1 VAQVIIPDRDP
12 RIDPQRGDMVRGNGE
27 VRRVM
32 AREGDRVR
40 CASGMYDYRMR
51 LDNWQKWC
59 RLNDATA
66 VVEAA
71 RTGETRA
78 TLTARRTAITNKVS
92 RSLGRYLIENR
103 RQWNPWTTPLRTSNQ

>member
-1 VAQVIIPDRDP
+1 MAQVVMPDRDP
-12 RIDPQRGDMVRGNGE
+12 RIDPQPGDMVRGNGE

-59 RLNDATA
+59 RLNGAEVA
-66 VVEAA
+66 QIPHGRGSSKA
-71 RTGETRA
+71 RWRSVSYSTR
-78 TLTARRTAITNKVS
+78 S
-92 RSLGRYLIENR
+92 RSGRR
-103 RQWNPWTTPLRTSNQ
+103 